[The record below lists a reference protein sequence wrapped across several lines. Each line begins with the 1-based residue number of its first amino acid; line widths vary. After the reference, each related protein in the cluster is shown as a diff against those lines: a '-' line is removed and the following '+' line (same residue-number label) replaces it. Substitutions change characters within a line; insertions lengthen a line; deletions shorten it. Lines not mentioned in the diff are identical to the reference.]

1 MQGKKLARH
10 LFGLVYC
17 HKSSFFVWREYQL
30 QNEDWSSFFFF
41 LWKHMFLHFY
51 KKFVYT
57 SIEKVQACNFAR
69 IKSAEFWDLIWIQYI
84 HIVCLRVR
92 QRIGAVLTIL
102 AITNAIHNMLCVRSA
117 LALNKRKKGRVR
129 KIFLHFRFNES
140 KWI

>member
-1 MQGKKLARH
+1 
-10 LFGLVYC
+10 
-17 HKSSFFVWREYQL
+17 
-30 QNEDWSSFFFF
+30 
-41 LWKHMFLHFY
+41 MFLHFY

-57 SIEKVQACNFAR
+57 SIENVQACNFAR

-129 KIFLHFRFNES
+129 KIFYILSFMKVNELKHKQNHS
-140 KWI
+140 K